1 MAGSC
6 WRALG
11 VAERAVLCFGAILL
25 ASPQDPVA
33 AKQHADKAV
42 EHIQASDLPRAEA
55 ELRAAVSLAPAD
67 SAYLTSLGGVLGMQ
81 GKLQEAN
88 TYFER
93 AVKINPADDV
103 ARRNL
108 AANQW
113 RLGQLKEAQANL
125 ERLLRAQPQDAAS
138 TLLLGMVAENLHDYA
153 RAASLLASV
162 PHAVAERPELVAALA
177 SAYYETSQRE
187 KAHHLLE
194 GLYGRAADPQ
204 GIFTAAAVAAQAGDY
219 GVAEKLFESV
229 RASYP
234 DKTRLAYNLALIQ
247 FRTGRIAE
255 SQKTLETAI
264 RQDPSH
270 LELTAIFLEA
280 KRLPAA
286 LDISSKVTEA
296 FPKSAAAFRM
306 RGLVETKMNQYTD
319 AVRSYRRASELD
331 PSSLDAH
338 LGLASAQWGAG
349 RCAEAQAAFE
359 VLVKQHPRNA
369 ELQETYGTLL
379 LEGVPDDAAEARA
392 AALLKTAVELDGNR
406 TEAHYQ
412 LGNLALNQ
420 SQAAEALLHLET
432 AARLAPRESKIQFA
446 LVRLYRR
453 LGRADDATNAM
464 RRYEELKAGEGR
476 ANPQAALG
484 TQGK

>member
-1 MAGSC
+1 MVVGGRWGWLNAPRCALVRSC
-6 WRALG
+6 SR
-11 VAERAVLCFGAILL
+11 RRKTR
-25 ASPQDPVA
+25 PQRNS
-33 AKQHADKAV
+33 HADKAV

-55 ELRAAVSLAPAD
+55 ELRAAVSLAPGD

-108 AANQW
+108 AADQW
-113 RLGQLKEAQANL
+113 RLGQLQPAQADL

-162 PHAVAERPELVAALA
+162 PYAVAERPEFVAALA
-177 SAYYETSQRE
+177 SAYYHTSQRE

-204 GIFTAAAVAAQAGDY
+204 GIFTAAGVAAQAGDY

-255 SQKTLETAI
+255 SQQTLETAI
-264 RQDPSH
+264 REDPSH
-270 LELTAIFLEA
+270 LELTAILPIEA

-286 LDISSKVTEA
+286 LEVSSKITEA

-319 AVRSYRRASELD
+319 AVRSYRRAGELD
-331 PSSLDAH
+331 LSSLDAH

-349 RCAEAQAAFE
+349 RRAEAQAAFE

-369 ELQETYGTLL
+369 EVQETYGTLL

-406 TEAHYQ
+406 TEARVPRRKSGPETGHP
-412 LGNLALNQ
+412 
-420 SQAAEALLHLET
+420 EALRHLET

-446 LVRLYRR
+446 LARLYRR
-453 LGRADDATNAM
+453 LGRADDAADAM
-464 RRYEELKAGEGR
+464 RRHEELKAGEGR